1 MSNTNNWVNFPV
13 SVDGV
18 DFISKIDKD
27 GSFYPQLIKLPS
39 EVFQQFHVEMIHSL
53 IGNPSLMTREEL
65 QDELDVVNEGA
76 SQAIL
81 ALA

>member
-18 DFISKIDKD
+18 QFISKIDKN

>member
-1 MSNTNNWVNFPV
+1 MSDTTKWALFPV

-18 DFISKIDKD
+18 DFVSKIDMD
-27 GSFYPQLIKLPS
+27 GSFYPQLVNMPS
-39 EVFQQFHVEMIHSL
+39 EVFQGFHADMIHTL

-65 QDELDVVNEGA
+65 EDELAVINAGA